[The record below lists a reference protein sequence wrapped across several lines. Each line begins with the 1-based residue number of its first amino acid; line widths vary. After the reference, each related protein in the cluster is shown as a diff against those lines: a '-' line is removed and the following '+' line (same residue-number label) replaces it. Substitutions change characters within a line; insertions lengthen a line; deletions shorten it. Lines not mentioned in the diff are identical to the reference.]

1 MRLKDKIAIVTG
13 AGGGIGRAIALALA
27 KEGVHVVIMDVKEEL
42 ASKTAKE
49 VEALGRRA
57 LAVRGDVRS
66 SKDIDAMVQKTLDK
80 FGHIDILVNNAG
92 VSTMNWMVDLR
103 EEEDWDF
110 NMDINAKGTFLVTRA
125 VARQMIKQGQGGKIV
140 NTASLAG
147 KIGVRFLSHYAA
159 SKFAVVG
166 LTKSYALELAPYKIT
181 VNAVCPGLVQ
191 TDMQRRE
198 IGWEAK
204 LRGITEEEV
213 KKGYVE
219 SVPLGR
225 LETPEDVAKVVLFL
239 CSEEADYITGEAIN
253 VTGGMMLGF

>member
-1 MRLKDKIAIVTG
+1 MRLKDKIVIVTG
-13 AGGGIGRAIALALA
+13 AGSGIGRGIALALA
-27 KEGVHVVIMDVKEEL
+27 KEGANIVIMDVKEED
-42 ASKTAKE
+42 AKNTAKE
-49 VEALGRRA
+49 VETLGRQA

-66 SKDIDAMVQKTLDK
+66 SKDIDAMVQKALDR
-80 FGHIDILVNNAG
+80 FGSINILVNNAG

-110 NMDINAKGTFLVTRA
+110 NMDVNAKGNFLVTRA
-125 VARQMIKQGQGGKIV
+125 VAKQMIEQGQGGKIV
-140 NTASLAG
+140 NIASLAG
-147 KIGVRFLSHYAA
+147 KIGATLLSHYTA
-159 SKFAVVG
+159 SKFAVIG
-166 LTKSYALELAPYKIT
+166 FTKAIALEMAPHKIT

-191 TDMQRRE
+191 TSMQKRE
-198 IGWEAK
+198 IAWESK

-213 KKGYVE
+213 KRGYVK

-239 CSEEADYITGEAIN
+239 CSEEADYITGEAIS

>member
-1 MRLKDKIAIVTG
+1 MRLKDKIVIVTG
-13 AGGGIGRAIALALA
+13 AGSGIGRGIALALA
-27 KEGVHVVIMDVKEEL
+27 KEGANIVIMDVKEED
-42 ASKTAKE
+42 AKNTAKE
-49 VEALGRRA
+49 VETLGRQA

-66 SKDIDAMVQKTLDK
+66 SKDIDAMVQKALDR
-80 FGHIDILVNNAG
+80 FGSINILVNNAG

-110 NMDINAKGTFLVTRA
+110 NMDVNAKGNFLVTRA
-125 VARQMIKQGQGGKIV
+125 VAKQMIEQGQGGKIV
-140 NTASLAG
+140 NIASLAG
-147 KIGVRFLSHYAA
+147 KIGATLLSHYTA
-159 SKFAVVG
+159 SKFAVIG
-166 LTKSYALELAPYKIT
+166 FTKAIALEMAPHKIT

-191 TDMQRRE
+191 TSMQKRE
-198 IGWEAK
+198 IAWESK

-213 KKGYVE
+213 KQGYVK

-239 CSEEADYITGEAIN
+239 CSEEADYITGEAIS